1 MSKLSC
7 EVIKDLLP
15 SYIDDI
21 CSKDSKE
28 LIEEHI
34 SECGDCAAFLDKMR
48 AIEIVSDKAN
58 EKEIDYMKKVK
69 RHIINKDLISLG
81 LLFGFIAIGM
91 TVVIINYGDIPTKL
105 YYALLPILVFSSY
118 YMLSDHAA
126 KAVNTKWKVLA
137 SILGLGLICYSI
149 FLEFRMIKWVEHGI
163 YPFGMSTNQVGPFV
177 YYQLLTITIIQ
188 IVLFIGTILVSVKSA
203 NSHGM
208 LLDICV
214 AGICL
219 ALAFISMLKRMDSI
233 ESFAAARNNTILIL
247 LAEGVF
253 MAVIISILERRKSS
267 LKYTIDE
274 S

>member
-28 LIEEHI
+28 LIEGHI
-34 SECGDCAAFLDKMR
+34 SECGDCAAFLDKMK

-91 TVVIINYGDIPTKL
+91 IVVIINYGDIPTRL

-118 YMLSDHAA
+118 YMLSDHAT
-126 KAVNTKWKVLA
+126 KTVNTKWKVLT
-137 SILGLGLICYSI
+137 SILGLGMICYSI
-149 FLEFRMIKWVEHGI
+149 LLEFRMIQWVELGI

-177 YYQLLTITIIQ
+177 YYQLLAITIIQ
-188 IVLFIGTILVSVKSA
+188 IVLFIGTILVTVKGA
-203 NSHGM
+203 NSHGI

-214 AGICL
+214 TGICL
-219 ALAFISMLKRMDSI
+219 ALASISILKRMDSL
-233 ESFAAARNNTILIL
+233 EAFVTARNNTILIL
-247 LAEGVF
+247 LAEGIF
-253 MAVIISILERRKSS
+253 MAVIVSILERRKSN
-267 LKYTIDE
+267 LKYTTDE
-274 S
+274 R